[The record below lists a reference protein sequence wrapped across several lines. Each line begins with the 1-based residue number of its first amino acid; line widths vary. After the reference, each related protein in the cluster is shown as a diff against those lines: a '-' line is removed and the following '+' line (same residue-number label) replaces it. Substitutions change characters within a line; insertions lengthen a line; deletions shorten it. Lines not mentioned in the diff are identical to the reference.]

1 MFNMS
6 PWKSDYV
13 TVNKL
18 KLHYTRT
25 GGDKQPIILAHGVTD
40 DGLCWTTIAK
50 ALAPDYDLVMVD
62 ARGHGRSDAPKSGYD
77 PASHAKDMTGL
88 ITKLNLQR
96 PILLGHSMGAMTTL
110 AFAGTYPDI
119 PRAILLE
126 DPPPW
131 WVMNTA
137 STEAAARRT
146 ALQAWMKGIKRKTH
160 KELVSEQR
168 ASAPTWSS
176 AEIERWAD
184 SKHRFS
190 PNVIEV
196 FNSKNDI
203 SVDWQNLLPQIKC
216 PALLITAD
224 PAHGSLV
231 TKDGAAA
238 LKSLIPQLKIAHIPG
253 AGHSI
258 RHDQLNAYL
267 QAAQTFLARL

>member
-1 MFNMS
+1 MS

-25 GGDKQPIILAHGVTD
+25 GGEKQPLILAHGVTD

-50 ALAPDYDLVMVD
+50 ALAPNYDVVMVD
-62 ARGHGRSDAPKSGYD
+62 ARGHGRSDAPKSGYG
-77 PASHAKDMTGL
+77 PASHAKDMMGL
-88 ITKLNLQR
+88 VTKLNLQR

-110 AFAGTYPDI
+110 AFAGAYPDI

-131 WVMNTA
+131 WVINTA
-137 STEAAARRT
+137 SAEAAARRT
-146 ALQAWMKGIKRKTH
+146 ELQAWMKDIKRKTH
-160 KELVSEQR
+160 KELVNEQR
-168 ASAPTWSS
+168 TSAPTWSN

-184 SKHRFS
+184 SKQRFS

-196 FNSKNDI
+196 FNARNDS
-203 SVDWQNLLPQIKC
+203 SVDWQKLLPQIKC

-224 PAHGSLV
+224 PARGSLV

-238 LKSLIPQLKIAHIPG
+238 LKSLIPQLKIAHIPR

-258 RHDQLNAYL
+258 RHDQLEAYL
-267 QAAQTFLARL
+267 HAVQTFLAKL